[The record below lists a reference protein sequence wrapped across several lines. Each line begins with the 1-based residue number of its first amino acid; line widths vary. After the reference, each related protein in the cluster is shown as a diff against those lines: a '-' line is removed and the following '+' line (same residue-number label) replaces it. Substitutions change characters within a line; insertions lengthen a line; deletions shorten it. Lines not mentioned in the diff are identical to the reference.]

1 VSTSGEGITVTPGRT
16 ALAILVGSAVGIGL
30 ISAPAEA
37 APSTP
42 APTATSAAIATVD
55 PTAPQVVKD
64 EVARLTAEGAEVLQ
78 IGHSDYELKNATS
91 DLAAAAYPS
100 GCGLWVVETRSGNV
114 IENSSLTTC
123 VQLAD
128 TMEMFGGIGR
138 SRVLGQWQTMKTGE
152 SDDYITFSLHL
163 TVKYNCA
170 GTGTHDFQSVTN
182 GALELGGHDY
192 EAAAYD
198 ILEKQHC

>member
-1 VSTSGEGITVTPGRT
+1 MTPSRT
-16 ALAILVGSAVGIGL
+16 ALAILVGAAVGIGL
-30 ISAPAEA
+30 ISAPAQA
-37 APSTP
+37 APPPTP
-42 APTATSAAIATVD
+42 AATSTAATTTVES
-55 PTAPQVVKD
+55 TAPQAVKD
-64 EVARLTAEGAEVLQ
+64 EVARLKAEGAQVLE
-78 IGHSDYELKNATS
+78 IGHTDYVLKGATTA
-91 DLAAAAYPS
+91 LAAAAYPS

-138 SRVLGQWQTMKTGE
+138 SRVLGQWETMKTGE

-192 EAAAYD
+192 QAAAYD